1 MAQFKERSNQAQDIM
16 RDCAASQMTEVS
28 VPLFIP
34 KANISDM
41 VPAQQQSTIENLV
54 DTVGHEGSASMQID
68 DEDDDY
74 DDDDDSSEIGSPR
87 FAEPIAGHSTDQVV
101 SGSQDNG
108 RQQDGATDR
117 EDRQED
123 PLCSGTDSV
132 SSLYIVFLK
141 VSA

>member
-16 RDCAASQMTEVS
+16 RDCVASQMTEVS
-28 VPLFIP
+28 VPVFIP
-34 KANISDM
+34 EANISDM

-68 DEDDDY
+68 DEDYDY
-74 DDDDDSSEIGSPR
+74 DDDSSEIGSPR
-87 FAEPIAGHSTDQVV
+87 FAEPIADHSTGQVV

-141 VSA
+141 VCA

>member
-1 MAQFKERSNQAQDIM
+1 M
-16 RDCAASQMTEVS
+16 
-28 VPLFIP
+28 PLFIP

-68 DEDDDY
+68 DEDYDY
-74 DDDDDSSEIGSPR
+74 DDDSSEIGSPR
-87 FAEPIAGHSTDQVV
+87 FAEPIADHSTDQVV

-141 VSA
+141 VCA